1 MKGIVQRLREYA
13 NRRKNQTERTKRDV
27 GKEDFLLNQIDEFRE
42 KARQL
47 QELLSS
53 KEDKVQELQDIV
65 AEKEDKAK
73 ELSDIIEERQD
84 AADRVVK
91 GVKEQI
97 DGMIDKV
104 DAKLNELNA
113 TFTDRLAE
121 NADNSAAQHE
131 EVRKLIQEY
140 SEKLSEI
147 VNGLNGQFEKTK
159 SEICEKVHTE
169 NVNCYRN
176 VQTLIEESN
185 RKLDGIE
192 ENISKVSSF
201 KSLLMVIVIF
211 AVLNCAGLAFI
222 IARIMG
228 FL

>member
-1 MKGIVQRLREYA
+1 MKVIIQKLKEYA
-13 NRRKNQTERTKRDV
+13 DRRNNKPERIKEDV

-47 QELLSS
+47 QQLLSS

-65 AEKEDKAK
+65 AEKEGKAK

-84 AADRVVK
+84 AADRVVA
-91 GVKEQI
+91 GVKDQI
-97 DGMIDKV
+97 DEMIDKV
-104 DAKLNELNA
+104 DAKLKELND
-113 TFTDRLAE
+113 TFAERLAE
-121 NADNSAAQHE
+121 NAANSVKQHE
-131 EVRKLIQEY
+131 EVRGLIREY
-140 SEKLSEI
+140 NEKLSET
-147 VNGLNGQFEKTK
+147 VNGLNGQFEKIR

-176 VQTLIEESN
+176 VQTLIEEAD

-192 ENISKVSSF
+192 ENVSKIS
-201 KSLLMVIVIF
+201 SLKTMLIILIIF
-211 AVLNCAGLAFI
+211 TVLNFAGLAGV

-228 FL
+228 FI

>member
-1 MKGIVQRLREYA
+1 MKEIVQKLKEFA
-13 NRRKNQTERTKRDV
+13 NRRKNQTERMKNV

-53 KEDKVQELQDIV
+53 KADKVQELQDIV

-84 AADRVVK
+84 AAEHVVK

-97 DGMIDKV
+97 GGMVDKV
-104 DAKLNELNA
+104 DEKLNELNA
-113 TFTDRLAE
+113 TFADRLAE

-131 EVRKLIQEY
+131 EVRNLIQEY

-192 ENISKVSSF
+192 ENISKISAF
-201 KSLLMVIVIF
+201 KSLLMINVIF
-211 AVLNCAGLAFI
+211 AILNCAGLAFI

-228 FL
+228 FI

>member
-1 MKGIVQRLREYA
+1 MKEIIQKLKEYA
-13 NRRKNQTERTKRDV
+13 DRRKNKPERIKEDV

-47 QELLSS
+47 QQLLSS

-65 AEKEDKAK
+65 AEKEGKAK

-84 AADRVVK
+84 AADRVVA

-104 DAKLNELNA
+104 DTKLNELNA
-113 TFTDRLAE
+113 TFAERLAE
-121 NADNSAAQHE
+121 NAANSAEQHE
-131 EVRKLIQEY
+131 EVRGLIREY
-140 SEKLSEI
+140 NEKLSET
-147 VNGLNGQFEKTK
+147 VNGLNGQFEKIR

-176 VQTLIEESN
+176 VQTLIEESD

-192 ENISKVSSF
+192 EDVSKLSSF
-201 KSLLMVIVIF
+201 KTMLTILIIF
-211 AVLNCAGLAFI
+211 AILNFAGLAGI
-222 IARIMG
+222 IARMMG
-228 FL
+228 FI

>member
-1 MKGIVQRLREYA
+1 MKEIVQKLKEYTS
-13 NRRKNQTERTKRDV
+13 RRKNKTERIKKDV

-42 KARQL
+42 KAKQL

-53 KEDKVQELQDIV
+53 KADKVQELQDIV

-73 ELSDIIEERQD
+73 ELTGIIEERQD
-84 AADRVVK
+84 AADRVVA

-97 DGMIDKV
+97 DEMIRKV
-104 DAKLNELNA
+104 DEKLNELNA

-131 EVRKLIQEY
+131 EVRNLIREY
-140 SEKLSEI
+140 SEKLSET

-185 RKLDGIE
+185 RKLDGME
-192 ENISKVSSF
+192 ESISRISSF
-201 KSLLMVIVIF
+201 KTFLMIIVIF
-211 AVLNCAGLAFI
+211 AVLNCVGLAVI
-222 IARIMG
+222 VARIMG
-228 FL
+228 FM

>member
-1 MKGIVQRLREYA
+1 MKEMMQKVKEYI
-13 NRRKNQTERTKRDV
+13 NRRKNKPERIKEDV

-65 AEKEDKAK
+65 AEREDKAK

-84 AADRVVK
+84 AADRVVA

-104 DAKLNELNA
+104 DAKLNELNE
-113 TFTDRLAE
+113 TFAERLSE
-121 NADNSAAQHE
+121 NAVSSADQHE
-131 EVRKLIQEY
+131 EVRKLIKEY
-140 SEKLSEI
+140 NEKLSET
-147 VNGLNGQFEKTK
+147 VNGLNGQFEKIR

-192 ENISKVSSF
+192 ENGLKVSSF
-201 KSLLMVIVIF
+201 KTLLIVIVIF
-211 AVLNCAGLAFI
+211 TVLNFAGMAGI
-222 IARIMG
+222 VARIMG
-228 FL
+228 FI